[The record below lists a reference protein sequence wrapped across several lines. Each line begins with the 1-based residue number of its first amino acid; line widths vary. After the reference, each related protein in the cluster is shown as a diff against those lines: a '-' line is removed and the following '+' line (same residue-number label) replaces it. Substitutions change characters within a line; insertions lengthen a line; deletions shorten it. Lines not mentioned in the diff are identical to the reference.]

1 MHGAECP
8 VDWERPSFSHSPWEQ
23 HAVGEKNAKSF
34 PGDLN
39 VWWHEAS
46 LLVLLQW
53 KGKKEEWVGFGC
65 CFFFFFFLFPKNKED
80 SEQAWSLLVFPL
92 LHWPSDSKSRH
103 TGKDPDA
110 RRSKAKEKR
119 EVDDELV
126 RWQLVMDRE
135 AWHVVKNRTGLSD
148 WTTICN
154 LWLNL
159 LFCPLNL
166 QKLHFIPVTIWF
178 YANYI
183 LFLGLTFTNYLS

>member
-1 MHGAECP
+1 MP
-8 VDWERPSFSHSPWEQ
+8 FLFSFSLRT
-23 HAVGEKNAKSF
+23 ACYGGKNAKSF

-53 KGKKEEWVGFGC
+53 KGKKRNELGLVG
-65 CFFFFFFLFPKNKED
+65 FFFFFLFPKNKED

-92 LHWPSDSKSRH
+92 LRWPSDSKSWH

-110 RRSKAKEKR
+110 RRRSKAKEKR
-119 EVDDELV
+119 AVDDELV

-135 AWHVVKNRTGLSD
+135 AWHAVKNRTGLSD
-148 WTTICN
+148 WTTNCN
-154 LWLNL
+154 QCLNL

-166 QKLHFIPVTIWF
+166 QKLWGCKIVWCILTSRYLVSLLPVSI
-178 YANYI
+178 I
-183 LFLGLTFTNYLS
+183 HVSDIFLVGFWS